1 MLNLSIN
8 EQKQILGGY
17 YQVTVFAK
25 NGKFLTNYNFGSLKA
40 AQNCAAAMVRQGKI
54 AEIRQVR

>member
-17 YQVTVFAK
+17 YQVTVFAR
-25 NGKFLTNYNFGSLKA
+25 NGAFIANYRFGNLAA
-40 AQNCAAAMVRQGKI
+40 AQNCAAAMVRQGKV
-54 AEIRQVR
+54 AQVREVR